1 MEFKLHSEYQPTGDQ
16 PQAIEALVKG
26 FQEGNQFQTLLGVT
40 GSGKTFTMANVIQR
54 IQKPTLIIAH
64 NKTLAAQLY
73 SEFKE
78 YFPENAVEYF
88 VSYYDYYQPEAYV
101 PSTDTYIEKDSSIN
115 DEIDKLRHSATAA
128 LSEREDVIIVASVSC
143 IYGLGS
149 PIDYKE
155 MVISLRPG
163 MIKDRDEVIH
173 KLIDIQYDRNDMDFK
188 RGTFRVRGDVLDIYP
203 AYSDGV
209 AYRVEFFGDEVD
221 RISEIDTLTDET
233 KAQLGHVAI
242 FPASH
247 YVVPKEKMMEA
258 TENILT
264 ELEERVTFFKSEDKL
279 LEAQRISERTNF
291 DVEMM
296 RETGFCSGIE
306 NYSRHLTGGLP
317 GEPPCTLI
325 DYFPEDFL
333 IIVDESHIT
342 LPQVRGMYAGDRSR
356 KTTLVDFGFRLP
368 SALDNRPL
376 AFPEFES
383 KINQMMF
390 VSATP
395 SAYEAEHELM
405 RVEQIIRPTGLL
417 DPEISVRPVEGQI
430 DDLVSEVNKEVA
442 AHHKVLITTLTKRMA
457 EDLTDYMREVGIR
470 VKYLHS
476 DIDTL
481 ERAEII
487 RDMRMDVFDVLVG
500 INLLREGLD
509 IPEIT
514 LVAIL
519 DADKEGF
526 LRSETSLIQT
536 IGRAARNSEGHVIM
550 YADKVTDSMAVAIEE
565 TNRRR
570 QIQQKYNEDHGITPT
585 TIKKAVR
592 DLIAISKAVNAD
604 DKHFKKDPESMDE
617 KELKKLSKELEKKM
631 HQAAAE
637 LNFEE
642 AARLRDRMIEIKNL
656 TKKFDSNVALNRMN
670 CSISEGTI
678 FGLAGSNGSG
688 KSTLLRTLSGVYEPD
703 EGQVIIDGEP
713 AFDNHKIKERCYYI
727 ADYPFFFNDS
737 TVENMGKLLKNIYST
752 WDQQRFEELC
762 EMFPIERKKKIINM
776 SKGMQRQASL
786 ILAFAAKP
794 KYLFLDEIFDGLDP
808 LIRKTL
814 KTLIIQDVTDRNM
827 TCIIASHNLREIDD
841 ICDRIVMLHDGS
853 LLTNEE
859 TDSLKNKIH
868 KIQMAFKNS
877 PSVKTLTE
885 MNVQIISQVGNYFSV
900 MARGDIDEI
909 MEKLNSL
916 NPVFIETMPSTL
928 EEVFI
933 NEMEGAGYGK

>member
-1 MEFKLHSEYQPTGDQ
+1 MQNEQKVFELHSEYAPTGDQ

-40 GSGKTFTMANVIQR
+40 GSGKTFTMANVIQ
-54 IQKPTLIIAH
+54 QLNKPTLVIAH

-73 SEFKE
+73 GEFKE
-78 YFPENAVEYF
+78 FFPNNAVEYF

-101 PSTDTYIEKDSSIN
+101 PSTDTYIEKDSAIN

-128 LSEREDVIIVASVSC
+128 LSERNDVIIVASVSC

-163 MIKDRDEVIH
+163 MEKDRDEVIH
-173 KLIDIQYDRNDMDFK
+173 KLIDIQYTRNEMDFR
-188 RGTFRVRGDVLDIYP
+188 RGSFRVRGDVLEVFP
-203 AYSDGV
+203 AYSGSE
-209 AYRVEFFGDEVD
+209 AYRIEFFGDEVD
-221 RISEIDTLTDET
+221 RISEIDALTGEV

-247 YVVPKEKMMEA
+247 YVVPKEKMMAA
-258 TENILT
+258 TENILA
-264 ELEERVTFFKSEDKL
+264 EMKEQVTFFKSEDKL
-279 LEAQRISERTNF
+279 LEAQRIAERTNF

-306 NYSRHLTGGLP
+306 NYSRHLTFGKP
-317 GEPPCTLI
+317 GEPPCTLL

-342 LPQVRGMYAGDRSR
+342 LPQVRGMYFGDRSR
-356 KTTLVDFGFRLP
+356 KKTLVDYGFRLP

-376 AFPEFES
+376 NFEEFES
-383 KINQMMF
+383 HISQMMF

-395 SAYEAEHELM
+395 SVYEAEHELL
-405 RVEQIIRPTGLL
+405 RTEQIIRPTGLL

-430 DDLVSEVNKEVA
+430 DDLIGEINKEVES
-442 AHHKVLITTLTKRMA
+442 HNKVLITTLTKRMA
-457 EDLTDYMREVGIR
+457 EDLTDYIREAGIR

-487 RDMRMDVFDVLVG
+487 RDMRLDVFDVLVG

-536 IGRAARNSEGHVIM
+536 IGRAARNAEGHVIM
-550 YADKVTDSMAVAIEE
+550 YADSITDSMKAAIDE

-570 QIQQKYNEDHGITPT
+570 EIQQKYNEDHGITPQ

-592 DLIAISKAVNAD
+592 DLISISKAAAGD
-604 DKHFKKDPESMDE
+604 GELKKDPESMDA
-617 KELKKLSKELEKKM
+617 KELDKLAKELAKKM
-631 HQAAAE
+631 RQAAAE

-642 AARLRDRMIEIKNL
+642 AARLRDRRKEVKQMLLEL
-656 TKKFDSNVALNRMN
+656 
-670 CSISEGTI
+670 EG
-678 FGLAGSNGSG
+678 
-688 KSTLLRTLSGVYEPD
+688 
-703 EGQVIIDGEP
+703 
-713 AFDNHKIKERCYYI
+713 
-727 ADYPFFFNDS
+727 
-737 TVENMGKLLKNIYST
+737 
-752 WDQQRFEELC
+752 
-762 EMFPIERKKKIINM
+762 
-776 SKGMQRQASL
+776 
-786 ILAFAAKP
+786 
-794 KYLFLDEIFDGLDP
+794 
-808 LIRKTL
+808 
-814 KTLIIQDVTDRNM
+814 
-827 TCIIASHNLREIDD
+827 
-841 ICDRIVMLHDGS
+841 
-853 LLTNEE
+853 
-859 TDSLKNKIH
+859 
-868 KIQMAFKNS
+868 
-877 PSVKTLTE
+877 
-885 MNVQIISQVGNYFSV
+885 
-900 MARGDIDEI
+900 
-909 MEKLNSL
+909 
-916 NPVFIETMPSTL
+916 
-928 EEVFI
+928 
-933 NEMEGAGYGK
+933 

>member
-1 MEFKLHSEYQPTGDQ
+1 MQTAQKMFELHSEYKPTGDQ

-26 FQEGNQFQTLLGVT
+26 FKEGNQFQTLLGVT
-40 GSGKTFTMANVIQR
+40 GSGKTFTMANVIAQLN
-54 IQKPTLIIAH
+54 KPTLVIAH

-73 SEFKE
+73 GEFKE
-78 YFPENAVEYF
+78 YFPSNAVEYF

-101 PSTDTYIEKDSSIN
+101 PSTDTYIEKDSAIN

-128 LSEREDVIIVASVSC
+128 LSERKDVVIVASVSC

-163 MIKDRDEVIH
+163 MMRDRDEIIH
-173 KLIDIQYDRNDMDFK
+173 KLIDIQYTRNDMDFH
-188 RGTFRVRGDVLDIYP
+188 RGTFRVRGDVLEVFP
-203 AYSDGV
+203 AYSGSE
-209 AYRVEFFGDEVD
+209 AYRIEFFGDEVE
-221 RISEIDTLTDET
+221 RITQVDGLTGEGRLE
-233 KAQLGHVAI
+233 LGHIAI

-247 YVVPKEKMMEA
+247 YVVPKEKLHLA
-258 TENILT
+258 TENIL
-264 ELEERVTFFKSEDKL
+264 EEMKEQVAYFKSEDKL
-279 LEAQRISERTNF
+279 LEAQRIAERTNF

-306 NYSRHLTGGLP
+306 NYSRHLTFGNP
-317 GEPPCTLI
+317 GEPPWTLV
-325 DYFPEDFL
+325 DYFPDDFL
-333 IIVDESHIT
+333 IIIDESHIT

-356 KTTLVDFGFRLP
+356 KQTLVNFGFRLP

-376 AFPEFES
+376 NFGEFES
-383 KINQMMF
+383 KIDQMLF

-395 SAYEAEHELM
+395 NVYEKEHELM

-430 DDLVSEVNKEVA
+430 DDLISEVNKEVEK
-442 AHHKVLITTLTKRMA
+442 HNKVLITTLTKRMA

-536 IGRAARNSEGHVIM
+536 IGRAARNAEGHVIM
-550 YADKVTDSMAVAIEE
+550 YADTITDSMNKAIEE

-570 QIQQKYNEDHGITPT
+570 QIQRKYNEEHNITPT

-592 DLIAISKAVNAD
+592 DLIAISKAAQAD
-604 DKHFKKDPESMDE
+604 SKTFDKDPESMD
-617 KELKKLSKELEKKM
+617 SKELGRLARELQKKM
-631 HQAAAE
+631 NQAAAE

-642 AARLRDRMIEIKNL
+642 AAVLRDRMLKV
-656 TKKFDSNVALNRMN
+656 KKM
-670 CSISEGTI
+670 
-678 FGLAGSNGSG
+678 
-688 KSTLLRTLSGVYEPD
+688 LLE
-703 EGQVIIDGEP
+703 
-713 AFDNHKIKERCYYI
+713 
-727 ADYPFFFNDS
+727 
-737 TVENMGKLLKNIYST
+737 
-752 WDQQRFEELC
+752 
-762 EMFPIERKKKIINM
+762 
-776 SKGMQRQASL
+776 
-786 ILAFAAKP
+786 
-794 KYLFLDEIFDGLDP
+794 
-808 LIRKTL
+808 
-814 KTLIIQDVTDRNM
+814 
-827 TCIIASHNLREIDD
+827 
-841 ICDRIVMLHDGS
+841 
-853 LLTNEE
+853 
-859 TDSLKNKIH
+859 
-868 KIQMAFKNS
+868 
-877 PSVKTLTE
+877 
-885 MNVQIISQVGNYFSV
+885 
-900 MARGDIDEI
+900 
-909 MEKLNSL
+909 
-916 NPVFIETMPSTL
+916 L
-928 EEVFI
+928 EE
-933 NEMEGAGYGK
+933 